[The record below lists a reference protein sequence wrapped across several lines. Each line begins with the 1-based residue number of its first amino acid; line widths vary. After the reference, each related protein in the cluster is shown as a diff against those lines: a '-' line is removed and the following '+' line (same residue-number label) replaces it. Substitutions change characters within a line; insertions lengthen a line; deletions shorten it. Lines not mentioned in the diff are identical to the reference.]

1 MSLENINSNNT
12 VETLFKQYF
21 NPLYNFV
28 NSKIRNS
35 EDAKEVVQDVF
46 VKLWNSKDKID
57 LNSPTIKSYLYTM
70 ARNTMIDAIR
80 KKKDQSD
87 VDIDNLDT
95 GHLIT
100 DESEKLDPYII
111 RTEIVEALE
120 VLKPK
125 TREIF
130 KLNKLQGYTYD
141 EIAGHLEISVRTVE
155 DNMSRAYGLLRK
167 ELRKKEIFS

>member
-1 MSLENINSNNT
+1 MSLRNTNENNT
-12 VETLFKQYF
+12 VESLFKQYY

-28 NSKIRNS
+28 NSKINNS

-46 VKLWNSKDKID
+46 VKLWNAKEKID

-80 KKKDQSD
+80 KRKDQSD
-87 VDIDNLDT
+87 VDIDNLDA
-95 GHLIT
+95 GSIAE
-100 DESEKLDPYII
+100 DDNGQLDPYII
-111 RTEIVEALE
+111 RSEIMKSLE

-125 TREIF
+125 TRKIF

-141 EIAGHLEISVRTVE
+141 EIAQHLDISVRTVE
-155 DNMSRAYGLLRK
+155 DNMSRAFSLLRE
-167 ELRKKEIFS
+167 ELKKNEIFS